1 MTDDYVSRTNR
12 NRLSRV
18 PLSRRQLL
26 TGLGGAALALSTTAL
41 TGCTITKGEPPISTL
56 GLSKDPAKRPNGRPR
71 AHNLSMYSLWG
82 ATVGQGLVAVAQEF
96 EAANPDIG
104 VGITFAP
111 ASGTVQQK
119 PLTAVAGHEPPDI
132 AQVVTLETPQWA
144 ALGIMTD
151 LTDWFERDG
160 LSLDDYFAPAA
171 EAMTYNDRVYS
182 MNWDA
187 DPNFPLFW
195 NKDLFEQSGL
205 DPEKPPTT
213 IEEVDEFNAKIL
225 KRDGGM
231 ATKVGLTPWDNYG
244 FSNSIFTWGFAF
256 GGRFRTP
263 GTDDVT
269 PDDEYVVKAL
279 EWICES
285 AKKVGGPDA
294 VSIAPPSLALH
305 SFSTGN
311 LGMAPLVSSN
321 LKDIVAAVPDLKFGS
336 TLLPYGPPGGSK
348 PGQGAWIGGWSAFIP
363 TRAKEPEAAWE
374 FIKWWSSTDAG
385 TTSSWKNVGFPVSY
399 KKSSSLALVKEDPIM
414 QAYYDTLVNS
424 TNTRPPVLVADFF
437 TQQLETEVAKAVYG
451 QETPLQALRNV
462 KAATDAETKRFKRE
476 IRSGR

>member
-119 PLTAVAGHEPPDI
+119 LLTAVAGHEPPDI
-132 AQVVTLETPQWA
+132 AQVVPLQTPQWA

-294 VSIAPPSLALH
+294 VSIATTEPRAALVLH
-305 SFSTGN
+305 RQPRDGTAGVLEPQGHRGRRTRPQVRFDT
-311 LGMAPLVSSN
+311 APLWPARWVQAGAGRVDRWLVRRSSRHARRN
-321 LKDIVAAVPDLKFGS
+321 PKRRGRS
-336 TLLPYGPPGGSK
+336 SSGGPPPTPVRPRAGRTSD
-348 PGQGAWIGGWSAFIP
+348 SRCP
-363 TRAKEPEAAWE
+363 TRSRRRWP
-374 FIKWWSSTDAG
+374 WSRRTRSCRP
-385 TTSSWKNVGFPVSY
+385 TT
-399 KKSSSLALVKEDPIM
+399 
-414 QAYYDTLVNS
+414 
-424 TNTRPPVLVADFF
+424 TR
-437 TQQLETEVAKAVYG
+437 
-451 QETPLQALRNV
+451 
-462 KAATDAETKRFKRE
+462 
-476 IRSGR
+476 S